1 MSDKVGDTATGTN
14 SSSSASLS
22 EADAPISSLL
32 EDLLNRKDFAVDI
45 ANVVRNWESEQS
57 IVLALDGDWGE
68 GKTSV
73 KNMLVEALQHDIK
86 SVDQLEDQDIR
97 NTLRGEA
104 DTSRTRPWGF
114 RDLPIIRRFCGESR
128 LVILDFS
135 PWQFTG
141 EEQLVRSFL
150 RDLAVK
156 IGQDGGGENAKAIA
170 DKLRKYHALLGLGEV
185 TVSLAA
191 SVFIVVLAVVSGGF
205 VLGEAALGLDVI
217 NLSPGGE
224 SFWRQV
230 EKVFSPL
237 LLAAWVAFI
246 LFLRKSADYFEAVA
260 EEKSGTIEDLRK
272 ELSELLKARKK
283 PVFIIF
289 DDVDRLTPNEI
300 LAVFRL
306 VRSNANLPRLVF
318 LLSFY
323 RPRIDEK
330 LESQNI
336 DSSFVDKIVQRI
348 LPLPSVPQT
357 RIDDF
362 LFEELKAQEL
372 FGSEEV
378 REQYDEDEL
387 RNFYESNL
395 RPYFREL
402 RAVNRFCSGLA
413 FQVARLKRGDHLE
426 AHPND
431 LFLIHVLR
439 QFEQGV
445 YEAVQAA
452 MPYLTLRESGQDQ
465 GMTIPDMMNDE
476 EREPQN
482 QREQVLH
489 DVLEKSG
496 RRDTVRYLLARLFPY
511 TANFYHT
518 ARNQPRPDEVE
529 WLDKR
534 RVSHYL
540 HFSAY
545 FEQRPSEKALDRDEE
560 RELLEVA
567 SDSRKLLTALR
578 GFSRGDRLREAL
590 ESLYALC
597 QEQIDPHNF
606 SQVLNALGKMD
617 SRIKNAQ
624 PKTQQEHIGHLTGP
638 VEPPASISQLA
649 EGVLWTLFE
658 RIPTC
663 EERTQAIKD
672 TIPTILHHDFAEMRI
687 AAEVRRTGEH
697 PYTGEP
703 VDPTQE
709 ESLLEEDE
717 LDELRSRVGDFIAGL
732 ANGHRTGFDH
742 CERFHRLLFLWWAWG
757 SDQAATKWIKNAFVE
772 ESTAMKL
779 IRGYCHEDRRPVGQ
793 PAIRVEDGFI
803 RMMDGTNGGD
813 DIRIHVL
820 KCIDSYRDDVSPDDQ
835 RLLEAVSERIRLS
848 LEAEDE

>member
-1 MSDKVGDTATGTN
+1 MSDKIGDAITGAN
-14 SSSSASLS
+14 SSSSTSLS

-32 EDLLNRKDFAVDI
+32 EDLLNRKGFAIDI

-57 IVLALDGDWGE
+57 IVLAIEGDWGE

-73 KNMLVEALQHDIK
+73 KNMVVEALQHDIT
-86 SVDQLEDQDIR
+86 STDQLKDEDLRRELQGQIDWCRRLLDWVRNWRLVRWIR
-97 NTLRGEA
+97 S
-104 DTSRTRPWGF
+104 D
-114 RDLPIIRRFCGESR
+114 SR
-128 LVILDFS
+128 LIILDFS
-135 PWQFTG
+135 PWQFTN
-141 EEQLVRSFL
+141 EDQLVRSFL
-150 RDLAVK
+150 HDLGSK
-156 IGQDGGGENAKAIA
+156 IEHDVGGKKASATAK
-170 DKLRKYHALLGLGEV
+170 KLKKYR
-185 TVSLAA
+185 
-191 SVFIVVLAVVSGGF
+191 
-205 VLGEAALGLDVI
+205 AALGLGKTT
-217 NLSPGGE
+217 LSLTLAVFIVMLAVTSGGFAIGE
-224 SFWRQV
+224 AIVGLGIVDLNSEQAFLWQRI
-230 EKVFSPL
+230 ENILSPL
-237 LLAAWVAFI
+237 LPAIWVA
-246 LFLRKSADYFEAVA
+246 LLVFLRQSANYFEALS
-260 EEKSGTIEDLRK
+260 EERRGTIEELRN
-272 ELSELLKARKK
+272 ELRELLKDRKK
-283 PVFIIF
+283 PIFIVF
-289 DDVDRLTPNEI
+289 DDVDRLTPSEI
-300 LAVFRL
+300 LAIFRL

-323 RPRIDEK
+323 RPRISK
-330 LESQNI
+330 RLESQ
-336 DSSFVDKIVQRI
+336 DVEHSFVEKVVQRI

-489 DVLEKSG
+489 DVLEKAG

-511 TANFYHT
+511 TANFYHN
-518 ARNQPRPDEVE
+518 AWNQPRPDEVE

-540 HFSAY
+540 HFGAY
-545 FEQRPSEKALDRDEE
+545 FEQRPSEKALGRDEE

-606 SQVLNALGKMD
+606 TQVLNALSKMD

-624 PKTQQEHIGHLTGP
+624 PRTQQEHIGHLTGP
-638 VEPPASISQLA
+638 VVPPASISQLA

-658 RIPTC
+658 RIPTRK
-663 EERTQAIKD
+663 ERTQAIKD

-687 AAEVRRTGEH
+687 AAEVRKTGEH

-703 VDPTQE
+703 VDPTKE

-717 LDELRSRVGDFIAGL
+717 LDSLRSRVGDFIAGL
-732 ANGHRTGFDH
+732 ANGYHTGFVH
-742 CERFHRLLFLWWAWG
+742 CDRFHRLLFLWWAWG
-757 SDQAATKWIKNAFVE
+757 DAQAATNWIKSAFNE
-772 ESTAMKL
+772 ESKALLL
-779 IRGYCHEDRRPVGQ
+779 IRGYCHEDRRLIDQ
-793 PAIRVEDGFI
+793 IRVEDGLI
-803 RMMDGTNGGD
+803 SMIDGTNGGD
-813 DIRIHVL
+813 DIRTHIL
-820 KCIDSYRDDVSPDDQ
+820 QCIDSYQGQISPDDQ
-835 RLLEAVSERIRLS
+835 RRLEAVSRRIQS
-848 LEAEDE
+848 TLEVDDD